1 MPHKDTY
8 IRFDERQTC
17 TVKEACAAVPCGRT
31 HLYKMIR
38 AGLIQA
44 EKFGSKT
51 LVVIASLPGST
62 SRKAA

>member
-1 MPHKDTY
+1 MKSPSVP
-8 IRFDERQTC
+8 FDERLTC
-17 TVKEACAAVPCGRT
+17 TVREACAAVPCGRT
-31 HLYKMIR
+31 HLYKMLR

>member
-1 MPHKDTY
+1 MSNIP
-8 IRFDERQTC
+8 FGERKTC
-17 TVKEACAAVPCGRT
+17 SVKEACAAVPCGRT

-51 LVVIASLPGST
+51 LIVIASLPGGN
-62 SRKAA
+62 RKAA